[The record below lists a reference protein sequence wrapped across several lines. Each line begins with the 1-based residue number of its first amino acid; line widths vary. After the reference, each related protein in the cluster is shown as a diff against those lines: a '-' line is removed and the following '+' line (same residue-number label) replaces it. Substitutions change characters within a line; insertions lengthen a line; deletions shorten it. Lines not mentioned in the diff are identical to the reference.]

1 MSNGNSFT
9 CILPAS
15 HCQSKPV
22 LGCGTVSPAVITG
35 ICCETKPV
43 LGSGTVSPAVITG
56 ICCETKPVH
65 GGQPVAYNRI
75 RRSISVYNVVYTD
88 GRETS

>member
-1 MSNGNSFT
+1 MFWATFLVISSDALQVSNGNSFT

-43 LGSGTVSPAVITG
+43 LGGGTELLADYS
-56 ICCETKPVH
+56 
-65 GGQPVAYNRI
+65 
-75 RRSISVYNVVYTD
+75 S
-88 GRETS
+88 